1 MSHCSR
7 LAKCGNCRRGQAN
20 AIITHLLH
28 ASAVSR
34 GDPPHSIGPGT
45 LLPIL
50 CVAQAP
56 LTQSHLQATVMQLP
70 NHTWRGMHACSKK
83 QLRSVNLNASHTACT
98 QKHHTSYNCLSNAS
112 LQLTWLQQQHQRK
125 NTQHWHAARSYPVN
139 PTPPSTHQP
148 QASLQCSVHS
158 WHACCCCREKLRLAA
173 PHAATA
179 PGQSTPCQSVR
190 LVCGL
195 S

>member
-1 MSHCSR
+1 M
-7 LAKCGNCRRGQAN
+7 
-20 AIITHLLH
+20 
-28 ASAVSR
+28 SR

-45 LLPIL
+45 LLPTL

-98 QKHHTSYNCLSNAS
+98 QMHHTSCNCLSNAS

-148 QASLQCSVHS
+148 QASLRCSVHS
-158 WHACCCCREKLRLAA
+158 WHAAAVEKNCDWRPHTQLQRLANQLPVSLYA
-173 PHAATA
+173 WSAGSADQDGNRRH
-179 PGQSTPCQSVR
+179 G
-190 LVCGL
+190 
-195 S
+195 